1 MFAGFFAKITSGIW
15 KYVALAAGVLA
26 VLGKAVSM
34 GASRQRADQQEQ
46 ELENVQN
53 RNEALEEVNSLSD
66 DAVDHELREHIKAR
80 DKS

>member
-15 KYVALAAGVLA
+15 KYVALAAGVLV

-34 GASRQRADQQEQ
+34 GASRERGKQAAQ

-66 DAVDHELREHIKAR
+66 ADVDRELREHIKAR